1 MAHMEQLP
9 PSQRRTDPV
18 WAMVFSLLPMLCS
31 IPAPLPPQQ
40 GAKPLGKHLPLM
52 PLLAEPGMK

>member
-1 MAHMEQLP
+1 
-9 PSQRRTDPV
+9 
-18 WAMVFSLLPMLCS
+18 MLCS